1 MLKFFK
7 MHGIGN
13 DYIFID
19 NQNNKQKINFG
30 LLSKKICKRHFGV
43 GSDGLIVIK
52 NHKTLDAEMLIYN
65 SDGSK
70 ANICGNATRCT
81 AFYLSKKLGKKNI
94 SIFSGNKILNCK
106 ILKCNNQK
114 AIVCVNMGSAKIL
127 KKAKNRAIVDIGNK
141 HLVVLVKNYNFDVQK
156 IGQKLSQKFCDGINV
171 EFVKILSNDKIKIKV
186 YERGSGIT
194 LACGSGA
201 CASCFA
207 LNQLFGLSKN
217 ILVKLDGGN
226 LFVKIGTQIQMI
238 GESKFVY
245 KGEILC

>member
-1 MLKFFK
+1 

-13 DYIFID
+13 DYIFVD
-19 NQNNKQKINFG
+19 NQTNSQKLNYG

-52 NHKTLDAEMLIYN
+52 NHKTQDAEIEIYN

-81 AFYLSKKLGKKNI
+81 AFYLSKKLGKSDI
-94 SIFSGNKILNCK
+94 STFSGGKILNCK
-106 ILKCNNQK
+106 VLKSDNQK
-114 AIVCVNMGSAKIL
+114 AIVCVNMDKARIIAKT
-127 KKAKNRAIVDIGNK
+127 KDKVMVDIGNK
-141 HLVVLVKNYNFDVQK
+141 HLVVLVKNFNFNLQK
-156 IGQKLSQKFCDGINV
+156 IGQKLSQKICGGINV
-171 EFVKILSNDKIKIKV
+171 EFVKVLSKDKIQIKV
-186 YERGSGIT
+186 YERGSGVT

-207 LNQLFGLSKN
+207 LNKVFGLNK
-217 ILVKLDGGN
+217 IIQAKLDGGT
-226 LFVKIGTQIQMI
+226 LLVKIGKQIQMT
-238 GESKFVY
+238 GECKFVY